1 MTTKLAII
9 TLTILIGSISAS
21 RADQKKKNHDPGLEK
36 YQAIEKK
43 LKAAVKA
50 GEISTAEAKKKLAGI
65 KTDIKGRTKAEGRRS
80 GKGKKG
86 NRKDLQIDA
95 KSKFSAMEKAIKEAV
110 KKGKLSKDDAIKKL
124 EVIKKEMA
132 GGKGEWEG
140 KKKQADGRE
149 SKFRELEEK
158 IWGAVKS
165 GKMSKADAEKKL
177 SALKSEIWPD
187 EKQQVKKNDASEKSD
202 PRKARY
208 EQAEKQIISEVKSGK
223 LSKEDAGRK
232 LAEIKNRL
240 WGGDKRSQGGEQ
252 SAKRA
257 ETPRAK
263 YEAVAKRI
271 AMAIKEGKIS
281 KEDGEKRLQAYR
293 KQLGDEAKAGSRAG
307 IEKPKG
313 GEEAAKRA
321 ETPRAKYEAVAK
333 RIAIAVKEG
342 KISKEDGEKRLQAY
356 RKQLGAGARAG
367 SGAGNKNKAAP
378 RKIPGRPR

>member
-9 TLTILIGSISAS
+9 TLTLLIGSISAS
-21 RADQKKKNHDPGLEK
+21 RADQKKKNHDPSLEK

-65 KTDIKGRTKAEGRRS
+65 KTDIKGRAKAEGRRS

-86 NRKDLQIDA
+86 DRKDLQIDA

-110 KKGKLSKDDAIKKL
+110 KKGKLSKEDAIKKL

-132 GGKGEWEG
+132 RGKGEWAG
-140 KKKQADGRE
+140 KKKQVDGRE

-158 IWGAVKS
+158 IWSGVKS

-177 SALKSEIWPD
+177 SALKSEIWP
-187 EKQQVKKNDASEKSD
+187 EKQQQVKKNDAGERSD

-232 LAEIKNRL
+232 LAEIKKRL
-240 WGGDKRSQGGEQ
+240 WGGEKRPQSGEQ
-252 SAKRA
+252 SAKRP

-271 AMAIKEGKIS
+271 AM
-281 KEDGEKRLQAYR
+281 
-293 KQLGDEAKAGSRAG
+293 
-307 IEKPKG
+307 
-313 GEEAAKRA
+313 
-321 ETPRAKYEAVAK
+321 
-333 RIAIAVKEG
+333 AVKEG

-356 RKQLGAGARAG
+356 RKQLGAEARAG
-367 SGAGNKNKAAP
+367 SASGKKNKAAP
-378 RKIPGRPR
+378 GKIPERSR